1 MESGERQTGRRI
13 DWKFVGWH
21 LFYTAVLAAWGVLF
35 LTGPENDCLGREPG
49 YWVLALGALPSL
61 AMLVLGLRHRLAAYR
76 LAIIYGVLVAA
87 GVAAL
92 VVTAYGFL
100 WVVVFFPL
108 FAFIVEAVVLQ
119 LRRPVLFRQRPIRAD
134 R

>member
-1 MESGERQTGRRI
+1 MESGEQRTARRV
-13 DWKFVGWH
+13 DRKFVGWH
-21 LFYTAVLAAWGVLF
+21 VFYTAVLTAWGLLF
-35 LTGPENDCLGREPG
+35 VINNQDFGSEPG

-61 AMLVLGLRHRLAAYR
+61 AML
-76 LAIIYGVLVAA
+76 GVGCIRPAA
-87 GVAAL
+87 GYVMGLVYGAIVAVGVAIL
-92 VVTAYGFL
+92 VVTTPNML
-100 WVVVFFPL
+100 WMVVSFPL